1 MSSEIGFPQM
11 DFTTYPSQMFWLAV
25 MFTAMYLLMSK
36 VALPSVEKVKLARKS
51 IQDTDLD
58 KAEKLNNKADGLK
71 SEYEQE
77 MDEARKKSSET
88 ISVAEEAIS
97 DKINKAQE
105 KMLKKTSERFEKA
118 LIEIAKIQEET
129 LQSIE
134 DISADISI
142 EISKQVAEIITNNAD
157 AKKVV
162 TAIKD
167 GV

>member
-1 MSSEIGFPQM
+1 M

-25 MFTAMYLLMSK
+25 TFTAMYLLMSK
-36 VALPSVEKVKLARKS
+36 VALPGVEKVKLKRKS

-58 KAEKLNNKADGLK
+58 KAEKLNNEAGGLK
-71 SEYEQE
+71 SEYEQS
-77 MDEARKKSSET
+77 MDDARKRSSET

-97 DKINKAQE
+97 DKLTQAQE
-105 KMLKKTSERFEKA
+105 KMLEKTSHRLKKA

-129 LQSIE
+129 LQSID
-134 DISADISI
+134 DISADISV
-142 EISKQVAEIITNNAD
+142 EISKQVAAIITNNAD

-162 TAIKD
+162 TTIKD